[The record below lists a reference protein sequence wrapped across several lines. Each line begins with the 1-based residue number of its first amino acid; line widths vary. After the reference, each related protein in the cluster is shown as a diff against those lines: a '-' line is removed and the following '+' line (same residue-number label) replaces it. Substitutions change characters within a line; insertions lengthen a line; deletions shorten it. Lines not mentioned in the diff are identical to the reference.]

1 MKFVTNFKKKL
12 QKFQKNIFTKKVKD
26 DNIPHNQGNYYD
38 GEVTWAGI
46 AGEIIVGEL
55 PIVGQIADVRDII
68 ADIQNWEWS
77 WAHVAQTGIDF
88 IGLIPIIGALKY
100 SDDLMATARKT
111 GKVLD
116 ASEAAEIKKI
126 LKNGDK
132 VDDATEIGKK
142 ALKYSD
148 KYVKAAKKSV
158 KNVSDLEAMAK
169 HPEIFSSKAIEHTFL
184 GNGSGG
190 FHYNGLS
197 ISNGKILSVATP
209 PNSNGVYEAFVEI
222 NGKKIKNAKT
232 FFPDDWLPSDVI
244 EVAEEAFFNG
254 VVEPIRNQI
263 RYVTKSGMKVRL
275 NLDAAGK
282 IVSWFP
288 EV

>member
-1 MKFVTNFKKKL
+1 
-12 QKFQKNIFTKKVKD
+12 
-26 DNIPHNQGNYYD
+26 
-38 GEVTWAGI
+38 
-46 AGEIIVGEL
+46 
-55 PIVGQIADVRDII
+55 
-68 ADIQNWEWS
+68 
-77 WAHVAQTGIDF
+77 
-88 IGLIPIIGALKY
+88 
-100 SDDLMATARKT
+100 MATARKT

-209 PNSNGVYEAFVEI
+209 PNSNGVYEAFVEEM
-222 NGKKIKNAKT
+222 KYANARG
-232 FFPDDWLPSDVI
+232 PLP
-244 EVAEEAFFNG
+244 E
-254 VVEPIRNQI
+254 
-263 RYVTKSGMKVRL
+263 
-275 NLDAAGK
+275 
-282 IVSWFP
+282 WP
-288 EV
+288 EVSDAISLAFNEVSFKLALTDAL